1 MRRFTFAPPPATARE
16 IESLAREYGLTE
28 PEVIEQLVELGLEE
42 IDEEAPRVT
51 E

>member
-1 MRRFTFAPPPATARE
+1 MRRFTFAPPPPMARE

-28 PEVIEQLVELGLEE
+28 AEVIEQLVELGLEE
-42 IDEEAPRVT
+42 VDEERPRVP

>member
-1 MRRFTFAPPPATARE
+1 MRRFTFAPPPAVAHE

-28 PEVIEQLVELGLEE
+28 AEVIAQLVELGLEE
-42 IDEEAPRVT
+42 VEDGRTRVT

>member
-1 MRRFTFAPPPATARE
+1 MRRFTFAPPPDMAHE

-28 PEVIEQLVELGLEE
+28 AEVIEQLVEFGLEE
-42 IDEEAPRVT
+42 VDEDRPRVA